1 MVGDEQSAKASQK
14 TDADRQPDDFLE
26 AVSEQVGGH
35 LRDGEQRDGQHDTYH
50 TKAGNDGQRNNIIS
64 RYSNIS
70 TGIFCERA
78 NSRSKAI
85 YTIGR
90 MNR

>member
-1 MVGDEQSAKASQK
+1 MVGDEQSAQASQK

-50 TKAGNDGQRNNIIS
+50 TKAGNDG
-64 RYSNIS
+64 
-70 TGIFCERA
+70 
-78 NSRSKAI
+78 
-85 YTIGR
+85 
-90 MNR
+90 